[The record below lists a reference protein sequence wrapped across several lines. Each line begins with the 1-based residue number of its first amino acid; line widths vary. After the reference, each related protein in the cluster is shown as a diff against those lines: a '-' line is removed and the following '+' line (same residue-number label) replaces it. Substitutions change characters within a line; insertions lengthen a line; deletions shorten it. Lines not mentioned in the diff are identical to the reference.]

1 VTKKLLAGVL
11 ALCMVLLPVG
21 CTKTSGGGSAAE
33 KVVVNYG
40 IDSEL
45 ASMDAQVVTDGTSF
59 TIIEN
64 TTEGLTQFDKDS
76 NIVPAIAESWDLST
90 DGLTYTFHL
99 RKDAKWSNG
108 TPVTAADFIFGW
120 KRLVDPNT
128 ASEYQFFIADTSGIV
143 NASAIAYNGAA
154 LDTLGAEAP
163 DAHTLVVHLERP
175 VPFFLSLLLFPPMF
189 PVNEEFYKS
198 VGELYGQSKDSVL
211 ANGPFMLSYWEQ
223 GGTQIS
229 VERNPEYYAKDEV
242 TVDGVNFVVA
252 KDAQSALLAY
262 KNGDIDKVSLTG
274 EMVEQYKNDPEMK
287 IVDGSYVWFILANQA
302 RAGLN
307 NTNLRL
313 ALATAFD
320 KQAICDGILKDG
332 SMPANYFVPTKLAN
346 GPDGKDFRETA
357 PTYLEYDPAKALEY
371 WNKAKS
377 ELGVSSIEISL
388 IVEDTESAIAVATFI
403 QDAIQKNLPGVT
415 IKLETMAKKARL
427 QRQTDKDYDLSLTR
441 WGPDYSDPM
450 TYLDQFM
457 TAKTSIGW
465 HDTKYDDMVH
475 EATYGA
481 TALDAAARWQL
492 LKNIEAELLDT
503 ANIFPV
509 YQKNNAILQKS
520 YLTGI
525 EEHVSIG
532 NLFKHAI
539 KTAK

>member
-1 VTKKLLAGVL
+1 MKAVQYVL
-11 ALCMVLLPVG
+11 DGTGHKA
-21 CTKTSGGGSAAE
+21 TE
-33 KVVVNYG
+33 KV
-40 IDSEL
+40 E
-45 ASMDAQVVTDGTSF
+45 
-59 TIIEN
+59 
-64 TTEGLTQFDKDS
+64 
-76 NIVPAIAESWDLST
+76 
-90 DGLTYTFHL
+90 
-99 RKDAKWSNG
+99 
-108 TPVTAADFIFGW
+108 
-120 KRLVDPNT
+120 
-128 ASEYQFFIADTSGIV
+128 IADNTIKVKIS
-143 NASAIAYNGAA
+143 
-154 LDTLGAEAP
+154 D
-163 DAHTLVVHLERP
+163 DTLVVHLERP

-475 EATYGA
+475 EATYPPLRPDGG
-481 TALDAAARWQL
+481 DRP
-492 LKNIEAELLDT
+492 
-503 ANIFPV
+503 F
-509 YQKNNAILQKS
+509 
-520 YLTGI
+520 
-525 EEHVSIG
+525 
-532 NLFKHAI
+532 
-539 KTAK
+539 